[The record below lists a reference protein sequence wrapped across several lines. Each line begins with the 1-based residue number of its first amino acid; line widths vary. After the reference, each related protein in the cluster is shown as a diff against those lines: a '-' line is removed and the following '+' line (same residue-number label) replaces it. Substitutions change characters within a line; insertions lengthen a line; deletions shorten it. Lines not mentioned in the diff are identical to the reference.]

1 MFSLRTNDP
10 WLRYT
15 LMAGVFF
22 FVSWL
27 GQEAD
32 MATLRLLTLAL
43 GVALVALLAL
53 HFHAADES
61 RAKERPRWPGPT
73 PRA

>member
-1 MFSLRTNDP
+1 MFPLRITDP
-10 WLRYT
+10 WLPYA

-32 MATLRLLTLAL
+32 VQTLRLLSLAL
-43 GVALVALLAL
+43 GVALIALLAL
-53 HFHAADES
+53 HFHADDET
-61 RAKERPRWPGPT
+61 RAKQRPRWPGSSPHG
-73 PRA
+73 